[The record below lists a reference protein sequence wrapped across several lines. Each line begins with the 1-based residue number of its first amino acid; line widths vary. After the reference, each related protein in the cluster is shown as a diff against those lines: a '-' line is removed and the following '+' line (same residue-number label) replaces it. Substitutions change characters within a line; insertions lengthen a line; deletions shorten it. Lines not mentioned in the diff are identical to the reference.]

1 MASAP
6 SVRVDAWRHRP
17 MGGRAPGPM
26 RPISSAR
33 QTSHQ
38 RVSVLGMRKPPKSPG
53 FRETAGGGAS
63 HLNGACRIRDESF
76 GQPSVE
82 QETADALESRG
93 SALSASGSR
102 RIAQRNFT
110 RRLSNSEPSIS
121 STFWIQ
127 LCSLRLLAPPHT
139 SHSHYLMTS
148 TPARVTASHRPDIKP
163 CSHGGNGVIDA

>member
-6 SVRVDAWRHRP
+6 SVRVDPWRHRP
-17 MGGRAPGPM
+17 MGGGAPGPM

-38 RVSVLGMRKPPKSPG
+38 RVSVLCMRKPPKSPG

-63 HLNGACRIRDESF
+63 HLNGARRIRDEPF

-102 RIAQRNFT
+102 RIAQRNST

-121 STFWIQ
+121 RTFWFQ
-127 LCSLRLLAPPHT
+127 LCSLTLLAPPHT
-139 SHSHYLMTS
+139 FHSHYFGS
-148 TPARVTASHRPDIKP
+148 NRRQ
-163 CSHGGNGVIDA
+163 N